1 MAVTIVAEKT
11 LTHPT
16 NGETIAARLILN
28 ASDTCDFYLWVIQT
42 RHRSQPW
49 REIANGQSLRV
60 MQGRFDRL
68 KCVLSSTGF
77 VQFVTHPTF
86 PRRD

>member
-1 MAVTIVAEKT
+1 MAVTIVAEKK

-16 NGETIAARLILN
+16 NGEAIAARLVHYAITRG
-28 ASDTCDFYLWVIQT
+28 DVYTWVIQT
-42 RHRSQPW
+42 RNGSQPW
-49 REIANGQSLRV
+49 ADIANGQSLRV

>member
-1 MAVTIVAEKT
+1 MAVTIVAQKT

-16 NGETIAARLILN
+16 NGETIAARLVHYAITRG
-28 ASDTCDFYLWVIQT
+28 DVYTWVIQT

-49 REIANGQSLRV
+49 RDIANGQSLRV

-68 KCVLSSTGF
+68 ACVVGAGGF
-77 VQFVTHPTF
+77 VEMVSH
-86 PRRD
+86 